1 MSEIVNVTS
10 PVSPVI
16 VQMVTSSE
24 SVNVVVTTAAGNLA
38 VTVAVPP
45 AQPVS
50 LAVESVPRPVIV
62 QVSQGAP
69 GAPGLDGPPGPSGA
83 NAEHVIL
90 TLAAYL
96 ALSPAVQMDGR
107 WYLIPKT

>member
-1 MSEIVNVTS
+1 MSEIVNVTF

-24 SVNVVVTTAAGNLA
+24 SVNVAVTTAAGNLA

-62 QVSQGAP
+62 QISLG
-69 GAPGLDGPPGPSGA
+69 GPPGPSGA